1 MKKIKVLKTLHALIA
16 GRHLIMPHIFT
27 EHIIISVTNV
37 PTTAQV
43 AIEKLL
49 CLYFII
55 CERNSKRFIF
65 YYIVFVVYATYF
77 WTKL

>member
-27 EHIIISVTNV
+27 FTEHIVISVINV

-49 CLYFII
+49 
-55 CERNSKRFIF
+55 
-65 YYIVFVVYATYF
+65 
-77 WTKL
+77 

>member
-1 MKKIKVLKTLHALIA
+1 MKKKIKVLKTMHALIA

-27 EHIIISVTNV
+27 EHIVISVINV

-49 CLYFII
+49 
-55 CERNSKRFIF
+55 
-65 YYIVFVVYATYF
+65 
-77 WTKL
+77 

>member
-16 GRHLIMPHIFT
+16 GRHLIMPHTFT
-27 EHIIISVTNV
+27 EHIVISVINV

-49 CLYFII
+49 
-55 CERNSKRFIF
+55 
-65 YYIVFVVYATYF
+65 
-77 WTKL
+77 

>member
-1 MKKIKVLKTLHALIA
+1 MVKALLSCFKLNNETFKSKNFREYEKKIKVLKTLHALIA

-27 EHIIISVTNV
+27 EHIVISVINV

-49 CLYFII
+49 
-55 CERNSKRFIF
+55 
-65 YYIVFVVYATYF
+65 
-77 WTKL
+77 

>member
-1 MKKIKVLKTLHALIA
+1 MKIIKVLKTLHALIA

-27 EHIIISVTNV
+27 EHIVISVINV

-49 CLYFII
+49 
-55 CERNSKRFIF
+55 
-65 YYIVFVVYATYF
+65 
-77 WTKL
+77 

>member
-1 MKKIKVLKTLHALIA
+1 MVKPSYPALNKIMKHLKARISGNMKKIKVLKTLHALIA

-27 EHIIISVTNV
+27 EHIVISVINV

-49 CLYFII
+49 
-55 CERNSKRFIF
+55 
-65 YYIVFVVYATYF
+65 
-77 WTKL
+77 

>member
-1 MKKIKVLKTLHALIA
+1 MIKVLKTLHALIA

-27 EHIIISVTNV
+27 EHIVISVINV

-49 CLYFII
+49 
-55 CERNSKRFIF
+55 
-65 YYIVFVVYATYF
+65 
-77 WTKL
+77 